1 MVFVMM
7 SMSALTVSSISDM
20 GMAQSLT
27 VISNEFPIRSPSCM
41 ARLPV

>member
-1 MVFVMM
+1 MM
-7 SMSALTVSSISDM
+7 SMSSSTVASISDI
-20 GMAQSLT
+20 GMEQFRT